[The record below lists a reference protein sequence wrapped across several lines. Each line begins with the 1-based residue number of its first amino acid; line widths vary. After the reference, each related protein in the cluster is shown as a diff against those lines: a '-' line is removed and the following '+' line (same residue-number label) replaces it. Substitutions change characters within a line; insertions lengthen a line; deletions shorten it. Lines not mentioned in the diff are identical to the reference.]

1 MRKFTLENYLLEL
14 EELVN
19 IDSGPDN
26 PKGIS
31 EVGSRFAD
39 AFRKLGWIVE
49 CISISPHTGNCIV
62 VKNRNAEHYDVM
74 LVGHTDTV
82 FPSGETAKRP
92 FRRDEKRA
100 YGVGVLDM
108 KQGCLAMYYALAEL
122 DAAVL
127 DKLNIVAIFN
137 PDEEIGSPYSTP
149 LLLSY
154 AEKSD
159 YAFVFEAASTDGSRC
174 FERKGRM
181 KYHYE
186 FHGTKGHAGYIFEND
201 SISAVNEM
209 AYWIVELNKLHSPI
223 TGTSVNAG
231 VAKGGIAINIV
242 PDYAELQVEIRYD
255 KKSEM
260 EKAKALIEQLKEHAA
275 KNRVGLTEK
284 LTDTRPPLVPDERTK
299 AYIERVRKISESL
312 SIPFKY
318 KKRGGLSDANNIAAL
333 GPICADG
340 LGPTGD
346 CDHSE
351 DEYLDIETIEP
362 NIRFAKA
369 LLVDLAELKKGRE

>member
-1 MRKFTLENYLLEL
+1 MKEFCLEDYLNEL
-14 EELVN
+14 EYLVN
-19 IDSGPDN
+19 IDSGTGN
-26 PKGIS
+26 PEGITK
-31 EVGSRFAD
+31 VGSWFAD
-39 AFRKLGWIVE
+39 KFAKLGWIVE
-49 CISISPHTGNCIV
+49 SHDLSPNTGKCIV

-82 FPSGETAKRP
+82 FPPGEAAKRP
-92 FRRDEKRA
+92 FRRDEKKA

-108 KQGCLAMYYALAEL
+108 KQGCLAMYYALKEL
-122 DAAVL
+122 EPEVL
-127 DKLNIVAIFN
+127 DLLNIVAVFN
-137 PDEEIGSPYSTP
+137 PDEESGSPYSTP
-149 LLLSY
+149 LLVSY

-181 KYHYE
+181 KFHYE

-209 AYWIVELNKLHSPI
+209 AYWIVELNKLHNPV

-260 EKAKALIEQLKEHAA
+260 DKAKALIEQLKEHAA

-299 AYIERVRKISESL
+299 AYIERVRKVSESL
-312 SIPFKY
+312 SIPFKH
-318 KKRGGLSDANNIAAL
+318 KKRGGLSDANNIAAF
-333 GPICADG
+333 GPICVDG

-351 DEYLDIETIEP
+351 DEYLDIQTIEP